1 MENIENTENT
11 LTKEQKMKQ
20 FIESRKNGNVNNQ
33 NIKPPKNSK
42 GKTNTTK
49 RFITNGGGFF
59 DK

>member
-1 MENIENTENT
+1 MENTENEQAP
-11 LTKEQKMKQ
+11 LTKEEKMKL